1 MALIVTDWCA
11 RAAYLSGIRLHRVS
25 DEDAAIALASSSA
38 SRPAVDTF
46 TSWSAFPS
54 LEQRFRRAVNQG
66 WGRCAREPL
75 PVTVLVGRD
84 EARRN
89 GRAVRCRR
97 WGAGLPHGALVR
109 LDDPSK
115 VPPGYGMFAP
125 SPAFHWVLRS
135 KDLDLGRT
143 LLLGCE
149 LCGVYAMAPE
159 GMVRDTAPLT
169 SPDEIGELLATL
181 PAGVRHVGTAR
192 TAAPFLFGG
201 CASPREAAVALYASM
216 PVRRGGFGLPRPRC
230 NHPVA
235 LNARARALLPG
246 KETIYLDLA
255 WPERHVAVEYDSHL
269 HDGLENLLGDK
280 DRQVAADAM
289 GFLVEPL
296 TPNVVESQQR
306 LDAFMERVAEK
317 LGIPP
322 RPLAASTLERRA
334 KLRESLFTPR
344 DIW

>member
-11 RAAYLSGIRLHRVS
+11 RAAYLSGIGLHRVS
-25 DEDAAIALASSSA
+25 DEDAAVAMASSSA
-38 SRPAVDTF
+38 ARPAVDAF
-46 TSWSAFPS
+46 TSWPAFPS
-54 LEQRFRRAVNQG
+54 LEQRLRKTVNLC
-66 WGRCAREPL
+66 WGRCAEEPL

-89 GRAVRCRR
+89 GRIVRCRR
-97 WGAGLPHGALVR
+97 WGVDLPHGALVR
-109 LDDPSK
+109 LDDPSR
-115 VPPGYGMFAP
+115 VHPEHGVFAP

-135 KDLDLGRT
+135 KDLDLGRM

-159 GMVRDTAPLT
+159 GMVRDTVPLT
-169 SPDEIGELLATL
+169 SPDEIGRLLASL
-181 PAGVRHVGTAR
+181 PADARHVGTAR
-192 TAAPFLFGG
+192 TAAPLLFGG
-201 CASPREAAVALYASM
+201 CASPCEAAVALYASM

-246 KETIYLDLA
+246 RGTIYLDLA

-269 HDGLENLLGDK
+269 HDGFGSLLGDK

-296 TPNVVESQQR
+296 TPNVVESQER
-306 LDAFMERVAEK
+306 LDAFMERVAER
-317 LGIPP
+317 LGIAL
-322 RPLAASTLERRA
+322 RPVAASTLERRA
-334 KLRESLFTPR
+334 KLRESLFTPQ